1 MRRRIST
8 RLGPATSWPPVAG
21 GLAWLVGIVA
31 SSAAAASATI
41 AVALA
46 IQRYGEGPGAPEV
59 LALDLT
65 ELPAGVFEYRRS
77 GDFSRDGGPVTAPTV
92 TAVIVGRLV
101 VMRHQV
107 TAAAYRRCVEAGAC
121 QMSDRGAAAVDR
133 PAVGLSWRDA
143 SAYAA
148 WLSDRSGVEFRLPTD
163 EEWAYAAASRFS
175 GDDVPDSAI
184 ATDPGR
190 RALARYDRDSRRD
203 ETVEREPQ
211 PIGSFGTN
219 ENGLADLA
227 GNVWE
232 WTDTC
237 FARNRVDQS
246 GAAVVTGV
254 NCGVR
259 VVEGRHRAYVTDFI
273 RDPRSGGCTVG
284 SPPSNLGFRLVR
296 DDRSWQGPHSW
307 LGQAHRL
314 MHLLQ
319 KTLRRLTA

>member
-1 MRRRIST
+1 MI
-8 RLGPATSWPPVAG
+8 WPPVAG
-21 GLAWLVGIVA
+21 GLARLIRIVA
-31 SSAAAASATI
+31 SLTVAAIAAI
-41 AVALA
+41 AL
-46 IQRYGEGPGAPEV
+46 V
-59 LALDLT
+59 LAMQGYDQAPGGSDVLGLDLT
-65 ELPAGVFEYRRS
+65 ELPPGVFKYRRS
-77 GDFSRDGGPVTAPTV
+77 GDFSRDGGPLTAPTV
-92 TAVIVGRLV
+92 TAVIVGGLV

-107 TAAAYRRCVEAGAC
+107 TEAAYRRCVEAGAC
-121 QMSDRGAAAVDR
+121 QMTEHGAAAVDR

-148 WLSDRSGVEFRLPTD
+148 WLSDRFGVEFRLPTD

-175 GDDVPDSAI
+175 GDAVPDSAI

-190 RALARYDRDSRRD
+190 RALARYETDSRRD
-203 ETVEREPQ
+203 EAVDREPQ

-219 ENGLADLA
+219 ENGLADFA

-237 FARNRVDQS
+237 FTRNRVDQS
-246 GAAVVTGV
+246 GAAVVTAV

-259 VVEGRHRAYVTDFI
+259 IAEGRHRAYVTDFI

-284 SPPSNLGFRLVR
+284 TPPSNLGFRLVR

-314 MHLLQ
+314 MRLL
-319 KTLRRLTA
+319 L